1 MPMIEILDDI
11 CKGCLLC
18 IPACPFSLIQKSQAK
33 INRRGFYPVLFV
45 DADYKCNGC
54 KLCAI
59 TCPDVAIRVYKEA
72 KKKPA

>member
-18 IPACPFSLIQKSQAK
+18 IPACPHSLIQNTQAK
-33 INRRGFYPVLFV
+33 INRRGHYPVEFIDLEHV
-45 DADYKCNGC
+45 CNGC

-59 TCPDVAIRVYKEA
+59 TCPDVAIVVYKEV
-72 KKKPA
+72 KKKAS